1 MRIRFRLR
9 YAAIA
14 LALMPGL
21 LLMAVL
27 WMAGG
32 LQPPK
37 TFEAAVTQVDALTP
51 TTPHD
56 TQTLRLLI
64 WNVAWGYGEGSAGA
78 GPKKPKEHFEQTMA
92 AMAAV
97 VREASADIVL
107 LQEIDFDATRSYHQN
122 QARAIA
128 EAAGLPYVAEAVS
141 WRANWVPF
149 PYWPPADHF
158 GRMSSGGAIL
168 SRFPL
173 SDHRVELL
181 PKPESNAP
189 HYNLFYLFRY
199 AQEVKAATP
208 LGEVQLLNLHLEA
221 FDGVNRVRQAW
232 MLAERLRGQVPALTV
247 LAGDFNALPPEA
259 PVQAGFVDQ
268 PTANFLGDETLLML
282 RSIGE
287 IRDVVSARDYRR
299 NPSAHYTFP
308 STEPSRTLDH
318 ALVGTGFEV
327 REARVYHEAGEL
339 SDHLPLLVTLA
350 LTSSR

>member
-1 MRIRFRLR
+1 MRLRFRLR

-14 LALMPGL
+14 LILMPCL
-21 LLMAVL
+21 LAVVVL

-32 LQPPK
+32 LQSPK
-37 TFEAAVTQVDALTP
+37 TFEGPIVQLEVPAP
-51 TTPHD
+51 TASEE

-64 WNVAWGYGEGSAGA
+64 WNIAWGYGPGSAGPA
-78 GPKKPKEHFEQTMA
+78 PKKPAEHFESTIA
-92 AMAAV
+92 AMGTV
-97 VREASADIVL
+97 VRESGADIVL

-128 EAAGLPYVAEAVS
+128 KAAGLPYLAEAVS
-141 WRANWVPF
+141 WRANWVPY

-158 GRMSSGGAIL
+158 GRLSSGGAIL

-173 SDHRVELL
+173 SDHQVELL
-181 PKPESNAP
+181 PKPERNAL

-199 AQEVKAATP
+199 AQQAKAATP
-208 LGEVQLLNLHLEA
+208 FGEVQLLNLHLEA
-221 FDGVNRVRQAW
+221 FDGVNRARQAR
-232 MLAERLRGQVPALTV
+232 MLAEGLRAQLPALAV
-247 LAGDFNALPPEA
+247 LAGDLNAVPPEA

-282 RSIGE
+282 RSIGGL
-287 IRDVVSARDYRR
+287 RDAVSTRDYRLT
-299 NPSAHYTFP
+299 PSAHYTFP

-327 REARVYHEAGEL
+327 REARVYQEAGEL
-339 SDHLPLLVTLA
+339 SDHLPLLITL
-350 LTSSR
+350 TPSSSD